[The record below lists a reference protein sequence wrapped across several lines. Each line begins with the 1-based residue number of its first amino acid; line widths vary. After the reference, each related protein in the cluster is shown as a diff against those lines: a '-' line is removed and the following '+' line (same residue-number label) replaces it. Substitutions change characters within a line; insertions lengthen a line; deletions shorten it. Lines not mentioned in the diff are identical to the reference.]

1 MQSNSTDLSHS
12 LSLYIYIYIII
23 AHTSKDIFHDSPTKK
38 IPMAKGFG
46 TLTANIRRRRG
57 APVAIQVPLFRDQRR
72 QGGLRRSRR
81 PRWEMLGKS
90 WENHRTKWWIF
101 TGLKWWYV
109 PRHQGPRSSQEPK
122 WHGEVLTMLKEV
134 FGKPCLSTKKRYLW
148 ICHYQFLE
156 DSCRWRNT
164 HF

>member
-1 MQSNSTDLSHS
+1 MQSNSTDLS
-12 LSLYIYIYIII
+12 LYIYLFYIGVEIMYIYICVEIMYIYINKII

-81 PRWEMLGKS
+81 PRWEMLEKS
-90 WENHRTKWWIF
+90 WENHRTQWWIF
-101 TGLKWWYV
+101 TGKMVICSTAPLT
-109 PRHQGPRSSQEPK
+109 PEFSRT
-122 WHGEVLTMLKEV
+122 EVT
-134 FGKPCLSTKKRYLW
+134 W
-148 ICHYQFLE
+148 
-156 DSCRWRNT
+156 
-164 HF
+164 